1 MSRKE
6 RKAWAWLRRNIVE
19 TELYNVLR
27 GPDGL
32 ALRVVIRSI
41 RAEELFRNLHRDVF
55 SPDLEMP
62 IIQLEKNGVRSACFS
77 YSEPLNPS
85 TPLYFKSMVDEP
97 RH

>member
-6 RKAWAWLRRNIVE
+6 RKAWGWLRKNIVE
-19 TELYNVLR
+19 TELYGILR
-27 GPDGL
+27 ESDGL
-32 ALRVVIRSI
+32 ALRVVIRSL

-77 YSEPLNPS
+77 YSEPLIPC
-85 TPLYFKSMVDEP
+85 TPEYF
-97 RH
+97 RNQW